1 MLDSEH
7 DTREFP
13 TRGGFLEQPEITPFV
28 GRKEEGK
35 AVIALG
41 LVVLGRG

>member
-13 TRGGFLEQPEITPFV
+13 ARGGFLEHSEITSFV
-28 GRKEEGK
+28 GGEEERK

-41 LVVLGRG
+41 LVVLSRS